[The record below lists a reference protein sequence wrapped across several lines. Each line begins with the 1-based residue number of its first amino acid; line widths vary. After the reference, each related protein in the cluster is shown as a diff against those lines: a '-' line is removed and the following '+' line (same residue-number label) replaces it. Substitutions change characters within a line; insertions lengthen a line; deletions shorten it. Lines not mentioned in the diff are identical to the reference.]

1 MKQLVKRYFETAM
14 TQNSLRIK
22 TVEVF
27 LNHLL
32 ETNFEMKKQELIRL
46 GRDATEITSVG
57 LLAALGSADTSSS
70 MFHGTQDNNLQPI
83 IENGFK
89 VGGAGTRIKNGA

>member
-1 MKQLVKRYFETAM
+1 MPGTQLVKRYFETAM

-32 ETNFEMKKQELIRL
+32 EMNFETKKQELIRL
-46 GRDATEITSVG
+46 GRDATEITSVA
-57 LLAALGSADTSSS
+57 LLQ
-70 MFHGTQDNNLQPI
+70 H
-83 IENGFK
+83 
-89 VGGAGTRIKNGA
+89 